1 MTIDEYKR
9 ENNIRMESP
18 SEASSL
24 SYSMSYSSYTPT
36 QSSLYDTVNSSLSYY
51 SLFSTTT
58 TSETPR
64 QETSSSVPKRK
75 SFKGLRSFFRKNKN
89 VSMKEDQEQ
98 KNQSEKEGVQF
109 SSASLSTQSLE
120 SPFSMPKRKMTG
132 VAQGSSTYLDQLI
145 SDRYDHQLGKRLID
159 NSYSLQKE
167 ILSRALLE
175 VFRLIYSCNVD

>member
-1 MTIDEYKR
+1 MTINEYKI
-9 ENNIRMESP
+9 ENNIRVESP
-18 SEASSL
+18 SEMSSL

-36 QSSLYDTVNSSLSYY
+36 QSSLYDTVNSSLSYS

-120 SPFSMPKRKMTG
+120 SPFSMPKWKMTG
-132 VAQGSSTYLDQLI
+132 VVQGSSTYLDQLI